1 MKSAPLFVL
10 LTAAA
15 SAAAQTPPAAPAS
28 APPRAQSQLEKVE
41 VSGQVSDE
49 NKRRTSTASKIII
62 SREDL
67 LRFGDGNLIDL
78 MRRLPGV
85 TPGGRPGRGGEVR
98 MRGMG
103 GGFTQILVDGERM
116 APGFQIDQIPPEQV
130 ERIEI
135 QRAPTAETGARAVAG
150 TLNIVLREPLA
161 RKLHELR
168 VSVGGDHGEP
178 QTQLAWTRNDSLGP
192 GLNYSLT
199 AVANSQR
206 RADDIHSRTR
216 TFDAQSGALREQTSQ
231 LGSSL
236 DSRKSLNVNGRL
248 LWRLGEGEQLTL
260 MPFAVLARGEND
272 SQFMQTG
279 VPRYDA
285 ARSHSESDFKALRL
299 GGNYQ
304 KRLAE
309 FTRLELRLNG
319 GRTQVDSEST
329 RLESLAGAAVRRQD
343 DRNDNRDSNLNAVA
357 KLSHQTA
364 AEHNWVSGLEAEWG
378 ARDNQ
383 RVTLE
388 NGAPKPGLAEFGED
402 LSARTQRLA
411 AYTQD
416 EWQATPNW
424 SLHGGLR
431 WETIESRGDAGPG
444 VGTLGAVRNTSR
456 VLSPLAHALWKP
468 DPKGQGRGRDQ
479 LRMSLTRSYR
489 GASLN
494 DLIARPSIN
503 NQTPSGLNT
512 EITADRA
519 GNPNLKPELATGL
532 ELAWEHYLSKG
543 GLLSA
548 NLFGRQ
554 IDGLIRNVVALETV
568 SWDASQRWVTRP
580 RNLGDARTYGIELEA
595 KARVDELF
603 TSLPP
608 LPLQLRANLSLFKS
622 RVDGIPGPHNRLDAQ
637 PRYSANLGADY
648 RQGAWS
654 LGANL
659 SLTPEVLI
667 QQTEILQSRTSKRRV
682 IDTYLQW
689 AQSRDLSWRLGLSN
703 LDPLE
708 SFGQTQVDSGDIRFE
723 TESRQR
729 SFRTWTLRAEM
740 RF

>member
-1 MKSAPLFVL
+1 MKTASLCLLFAA
-10 LTAAA
+10 TAAA
-15 SAAAQTPPAAPAS
+15 HAQTPPAAPAS
-28 APPRAQSQLEKVE
+28 APARPQAQLEKVE
-41 VSGQVSDE
+41 ISGQASDE
-49 NKRRTSTASKIII
+49 NKRRASTASKIVI

-85 TPGGRPGRGGEVR
+85 TPGGRPGRGGELR

-103 GGFTQILVDGERM
+103 RGFTQILVDGERM

-150 TLNIVLREPLA
+150 SINIILREPLT

-168 VSVGGDHGEP
+168 LSVGGDHGEP
-178 QTQLAWTRNDSLGP
+178 QTQMAWTRNDSLTP

-206 RADDIHSRTR
+206 RADDINSRSRTLNAR
-216 TFDAQSGALREQTSQ
+216 SGALLEQTSQ

-236 DSRKSLNVNGRL
+236 DRRQSLNLNGRL

-260 MPFAVLARGEND
+260 MPFAVVARGAND
-272 SQFMQTG
+272 SRLNQTG

-285 ARSHSESDFKALRL
+285 ASNHSESDFKALRL

-309 FTRLELRLNG
+309 YTRLELRLNG
-319 GRTQVDSEST
+319 GRTQVESASA
-329 RLESLAGAAVRRQD
+329 RLESLAGSTVRRQD

-364 AEHNWVSGLEAEWG
+364 AEHLWVSGLEAEWG

-411 AYTQD
+411 LYSQD

-431 WETIESRGDAGPG
+431 WEAIESRGDAGP
-444 VGTLGAVRNTSR
+444 VVGAVRNTSR

-468 DPKGQGRGRDQ
+468 DPKGRDQ

-503 NQTPSGLNT
+503 NQTPGGLNT

-519 GNPNLKPELATGL
+519 GNPNLRPELASGL

-554 IDGLIRNVVALETV
+554 IEGLIRNVVALETV
-568 SWDASQRWVTRP
+568 SWDASPRWVTRP
-580 RNLGDARTYGIELEA
+580 RNLGDARTFGLELEA

-603 TSLPP
+603 TQLPP

-622 RVDGIPGPHNRLDAQ
+622 RVDGIPGPHNRIDGQ

-648 RQGAWS
+648 RQGDWS

-659 SLTPEVLI
+659 SLTPELLI

-682 IDTYLQW
+682 FDAYLQW
-689 AQSRDLSWRLGLSN
+689 AQTRELSWRFGLSN

-708 SFGQTQVDSGDIRFE
+708 SVGQTEVDSGELHFE
-723 TESRQR
+723 TETRQR
-729 SFRTWTLRAEM
+729 SFRTWTLRAEL